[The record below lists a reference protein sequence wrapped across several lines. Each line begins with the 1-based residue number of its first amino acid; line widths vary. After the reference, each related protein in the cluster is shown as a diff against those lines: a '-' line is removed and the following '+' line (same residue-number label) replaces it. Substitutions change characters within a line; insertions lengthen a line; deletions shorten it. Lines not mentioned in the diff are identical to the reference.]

1 MLLLLHLE
9 KTFILFKGTIP
20 HVCKDV
26 VAKTLYSMPGFIAA
40 KLFKDDDGDD
50 ADDEEEEEDP
60 FFLMSR
66 PKVLYRREDDDNGGP
81 IGGALP
87 IGGAVPVLVHWV
99 LYLYEH
105 SVHLYFAFAKFQC
118 AKRDI
123 YEQMEDNGLWISL
136 CLILMHAT

>member
-20 HVCKDV
+20 HVHKDAV
-26 VAKTLYSMPGFIAA
+26 TKTLHSKPGFITA

-66 PKVLYRREDDDNGGP
+66 PKVLYRREDDDDDNGGP
-81 IGGALP
+81 IRGALP
-87 IGGAVPVLVHWV
+87 IGGAVPVLVH
-99 LYLYEH
+99 
-105 SVHLYFAFAKFQC
+105 
-118 AKRDI
+118 
-123 YEQMEDNGLWISL
+123 
-136 CLILMHAT
+136 